1 MPLST
6 DFYLRNNVIE
16 IAKSL
21 IGKVIIT
28 KKDGYLTSG
37 IITETEAYNGI
48 KDKASH
54 AYGGK
59 KTKRNQ
65 AMYMKGGHAYVYLCY
80 GIHHLFNIVTNIEG
94 IPDAILVR
102 AIYPLEGLEIMQHRA
117 KMKKINAN
125 GVGPGKLT
133 AMLSIT
139 TNDNTKSLIN
149 SDVIIEDYGFKVPD
163 NQIIA
168 TTRVGIDYAGED
180 ARLPYRFLFPHDNI
194 NQLFKI

>member
-28 KKDGYLTSG
+28 KKDGYLTSESSQKLKH
-37 IITETEAYNGI
+37 IMESKI
-48 KDKASH
+48 KLTC
-54 AYGGK
+54 YGGK
-59 KTKRNQ
+59 NKRNQ

-180 ARLPYRFLFPHDNI
+180 ARLPYRFLFPHDKI

>member
-28 KKDGYLTSG
+28 QKDGYLTSG

-180 ARLPYRFLFPHDNI
+180 ARLPYRFLFPHDKI